1 MIMTKL
7 DFMCRIVVVI
17 GCLLLPLCVGGQ
29 ELISGF
35 VTDVQGEP
43 LIGVNIVVRDFQN
56 QGTISDIDGSF
67 SLELPEGAT
76 TLIFSYIG
84 YQTQEI
90 SIAGQNNWN
99 ITMASD
105 IQTLDEI
112 VVVGY
117 GVQRKSDLTGAIAT
131 IGSEELQRIPT
142 SSFEQALQGKIAGV
156 QVTPASGEPG
166 KGAEIR
172 IRGVG
177 TLNDASPLYVV
188 DGMLLDDIS
197 FINLQDIESVEVLKD
212 ASATAIYGSRGA
224 NGVIIITT
232 RKGEIRTKPLV
243 SLATYTGWQQ
253 LTNKIELTNAHEYA
267 TLANE
272 LAVNEKRT
280 PIFQDPSIFGEGI
293 DWQDEI
299 YRTAPIQNHSLS
311 VRGGSEAIRYQVSS
325 DFFNQDGI
333 QRGSNFKR
341 FTFRLNNEYTV
352 SKHVTV
358 GHNLAMIRAWQTISP
373 DQSET
378 VYRADPTIAPKAED
392 GSFNDLSKNA
402 STGNPIASIFYSNN
416 KNKIYRLVGNAYTDI
431 KILKNFTF
439 RSNLGLDIG
448 QLRGKNFT
456 PVYFVSATQ
465 RNEQSVLTVISDQVQ
480 SWLWENTLT
489 YFKEWTNHRVTVL
502 GGITSQI
509 YNSENLSATGR
520 DLIGDTDE
528 FLYLAAA
535 TSDEPSNSNTAFEW
549 AMLSYLFRVN
559 YTFREKYLFTGSF
572 RADGSSRFGEENRYG
587 YFPSLALGWNI
598 INEPFMA
605 NQLLFSRLKLRTSWG
620 VIGNDKIGAY
630 PGRPLVNSPF
640 YYAFGTDEKLNVGA
654 TIEGL
659 PNATIQ
665 WEETSQ
671 FNFGFEFGF
680 LNNRLLGEI
689 DYYDRIT
696 DKILIDLA
704 LPGHFGIRDNF
715 PFVNAAKVENKGID
729 LKLDWKDQI
738 SKLNYNIGIVLSTV
752 KNEVLELGENK
763 SELIGGALSGGK
775 FGTRT
780 IPGLPIGA
788 FYGYR
793 TEGIFQNAED
803 IASLPKIGVEVPG
816 DLRYVD
822 TNGDGIITTADR
834 IYLGSAIPDLIWGA
848 SIGLEF
854 AGFDFSIDF
863 NGQQGNLIFNSKK
876 QARFGTY
883 NFEVSYL
890 DRWTGEGSSN
900 TEPRITNG
908 GHNYEV
914 SDRFLEDGS
923 YWRIRNI
930 SLGYSIPSGVLNKFN
945 VQQFRIYLSG
955 TNVFTSTEYT
965 GYAPEFTSGDVL
977 SVGID
982 RGIYPIA
989 KTYNVGL
996 NVSF

>member
-1 MIMTKL
+1 MERKNIL
-7 DFMCRIVVVI
+7 YSSSLLVVLFF
-17 GCLLLPLCVGGQ
+17 CPLLLNGQ
-29 ELISGF
+29 RQIDGT
-35 VTDVQGEP
+35 VTDTEGEP
-43 LIGVNIVVRDFQN
+43 LIGVNILVEGFENR
-56 QGTISDIDGSF
+56 GTITDIDGNF
-67 SLELPEGAT
+67 NLEVPEEAT
-76 TLIFSYIG
+76 TLVFSYTGFKKMEINIG
-84 YQTQEI
+84 DQQ
-90 SIAGQNNWN
+90 NWN
-99 ITMASD
+99 IVMEND
-105 IQTLDEI
+105 IQTLDQV

-117 GVQRKSDLTGAIAT
+117 GVQRKSDLTGAISS
-131 IGSEELQRIPT
+131 IESKELQRIPT

-197 FINLQDIESVEVLKD
+197 FINLQDVASVEVLKD

-232 RKGEIRTKPLV
+232 QKGEISDKPTVTL
-243 SLATYTGWQQ
+243 STYTGWQQ
-253 LTNKIELTNAHEYA
+253 LANKIALTNAREYA

-272 LAVNEKRT
+272 LAANERRS
-280 PIFQDPSIFGEGI
+280 PLFQDPTQFGEGV

-311 VRGGSEAIRYQVSS
+311 LRGGTESIRYLVSA
-325 DFFNQDGI
+325 DYFNQDGI
-333 QRGSNFKR
+333 QRGSNFQR
-341 FTFRLNNEYTV
+341 LTVRLNNDYTV

-358 GHNLAMIRAWQTISP
+358 GHNLAFMRGWNTISP
-373 DQSET
+373 DQSGT
-378 VYRADPTIAPKAED
+378 AYRADPTIPPYRED
-392 GSFNDLSKNA
+392 GSFSDLSTNA
-402 STGNPIASIFYSNN
+402 STGNPIASIFYTNN
-416 KNKIYRLVGNAYTDI
+416 REKGYRLVGNTFADV
-431 KILKNFTF
+431 KFMKNFNFHT
-439 RSNLGLDIG
+439 NLGLDIS
-448 QLRGKNFT
+448 QVRGKNLV

-465 RNEQSVLTVISDQVQ
+465 RNEESVLTATSNIVQ
-480 SWLWENTLT
+480 SWLWENTVT
-489 YFKEWTNHRVTVL
+489 YQKEWADHRVTVL
-502 GGITSQI
+502 GGMTSQVF
-509 YNSENLSATGR
+509 NSEDLSATGR
-520 DLIGDTDE
+520 DLIGESDE
-528 FLYLAAA
+528 FLYLAAT
-535 TSDEPSNSNTAFEW
+535 TSDEPTNSNTAFEW
-549 AMLSYLFRVN
+549 AMLSYLFRLN
-559 YTFREKYLFTGSF
+559 YVYKDKYLFTGSF
-572 RADGSSRFGEENRYG
+572 RTDGSSRFGAENRYG
-587 YFPSLALGWNI
+587 YFPSLAVGWNI
-598 INEPFMA
+598 TNEPFMT
-605 NQLLFSRLKLRTSWG
+605 NQTLFSRLKLRTSWG

-640 YYAFGTDEKLNVGA
+640 YYAFGPDEDLNVGA

-659 PNATIQ
+659 PNSTIQ

-689 DYYDRIT
+689 DYYNRTT

-715 PFVNAAKVENKGID
+715 PFVNAAKVENSGID
-729 LKLDWKDQI
+729 LKLDWQDKI
-738 SKLNYNIGIVLSTV
+738 NRLNYNVGIVFSTV

-780 IPGLPIGA
+780 VPGLPIGA
-788 FYGYR
+788 FFGYR
-793 TEGIFQNAED
+793 TEGIFQNEAE
-803 IASLPKIGVEVPG
+803 IASLPAVGVEVPG
-816 DLRYVD
+816 DLRYSD
-822 TNGDGIITTADR
+822 TNGDGLITTADR
-834 IYLGSAIPDLIWGA
+834 VYLGSAIPDVIWGA
-848 SIGLEF
+848 NLGLEF

-863 NGQQGNLIFNSKK
+863 NGQSGNLIYNSKK

-890 DRWTGEGSSN
+890 DRWTGEGSSQS
-900 TEPRITNG
+900 EPRITNG

-923 YWRIRNI
+923 YWRIRNL
-930 SLGYSIPSGVLNKFN
+930 SVGYSIPQSIISKYR
-945 VQQFRIYLSG
+945 VQQFRVYVSG
-955 TNVFTSTEYT
+955 TNILTSTEYT
-965 GYAPEFTSGDVL
+965 GYAPEFSSSDVL

-996 NVSF
+996 NVIF